1 MVTET
6 DGAAHK
12 DRPLTVLTVIT
23 PSRYSG
29 AERIAVYLAHGLQRR
44 GHRVVFACKN
54 NRELLNALEARGVEA
69 HALPISGKGN
79 LVAPF
84 LLAWFAEWV
93 GADVIHTHLSTA
105 SLWGAVAGKLAG
117 IPTIASVHALNAK
130 TCYVYSDMLATC
142 SEGVREHMMKQGIP
156 GDRIEVMYNGL
167 NPEQFEGLPPGDIVR
182 DELGL
187 PHDVPVIGE
196 VAHLSPRKGHTH
208 LLDALPI
215 LLRRW
220 PNLVCLMVGEG
231 EDREVLTEQVAQ
243 LGLEDHVRFMGYRPD
258 ARKIMKAMDVV
269 VLPSVAI
276 EGFGIVLIEAGFLGK
291 PVVGSDSP
299 GIREALV
306 DGSTG
311 LLAPPGDAE
320 ALAETIGTIL
330 QDPALATAMG
340 LRGRERARRM
350 FTLEHMVGRAEELYR
365 QLLREEAERLS
376 RTSQPSGASNGVNM
390 L

>member
-1 MVTET
+1 MLTET
-6 DGAAHK
+6 ESTRPN

-29 AERIAVYLAHGLQRR
+29 AERIAVYLANGLQRR
-44 GHRVVFACKN
+44 GHRVVCACKPN
-54 NRELLNALEARGVEA
+54 NKLLGALEARGIEA

-79 LVAPF
+79 LMAPF

-117 IPTIASVHALNAK
+117 IPTMASVHALNAK
-130 TCYVYSDMLATC
+130 TCYMYSDMLATC
-142 SEGVREHMMKQGIP
+142 SEGVRQYMMQQGIP

-167 NPEQFEGLPPGDIVR
+167 NPEQFEDLPDEEAVR

-215 LLRRW
+215 LLGRW

-243 LGLEDHVRFMGYRPD
+243 LGLGDHVRFLGYRPD

-269 VLPSVAI
+269 VLPSVAV

-291 PVVGSDSP
+291 PVVGSDAP
-299 GIREALV
+299 GIREAVV

-311 LLAPPGDAE
+311 LLAPPGDSE
-320 ALAETIGTIL
+320 ALAEAIGTIL

-340 LRGRERARRM
+340 LRGRQRAYEM
-350 FTLEHMVGRAEELYR
+350 FTLDHMVGRAEELYR
-365 QLLREEAERLS
+365 QLLREHG
-376 RTSQPSGASNGVNM
+376 QQ
-390 L
+390 